1 MSNQLIR
8 EYLTGRLQRGEIVSS
23 SATVIDAV
31 LRNWTRHVDYRPPD
45 RWTEDDVTSWIYD
58 HDVRAATR
66 KSRLTKL
73 GPFCRWLILEGHMTA
88 DPTMRMA
95 RIPVPSAAPRD
106 LTVEEVADLLRV
118 IPDDR
123 GRLIVILMAQLG
135 LRCGDVARIRV
146 EDIDVRRRSLHVR
159 AKGGRGEPTHWEPI
173 PEEAWQL
180 LVRYIAE
187 RRQASGPLI
196 RSMQPPHRAL
206 TPHTVSKLVVGWMWD
221 AGLKIAPRD
230 GRSAHSLR
238 HTCAQHMIDRGAD
251 LGEVQAALG
260 HRSRRST
267 EIYVRRE
274 PVGLRQAMEGR
285 AYLGRAA

>member
-1 MSNQLIR
+1 MSHQLIR
-8 EYLTGRLQRGEIVSS
+8 EYLTGRLQRGEIVAS

-31 LRNWTRHVDYRPPD
+31 LRNWMRHVDGRPPGQ
-45 RWTEDDVTSWIYD
+45 WTEDDVSSWIYD
-58 HDVRAATR
+58 TDVRANTR

-73 GPFCRWLILEGHMTA
+73 RPFCRWLILEGHMTT
-88 DPTMRMA
+88 DPTLRMA

-106 LTVEEVADLLRV
+106 LTVEEVAQLLRV
-118 IPDDR
+118 VPDDR

-173 PEEAWQL
+173 PEEAWQVL
-180 LVRYIAE
+180 IGYVRE
-187 RRQASGPLI
+187 RRKVSGPLI
-196 RSMQPPHRAL
+196 RSIQPPHGAL
-206 TPHTVSKLVVGWMWD
+206 TPHTIGKLVVGWMWD

-238 HTCAQHMIDRGAD
+238 HTCAQHMIDLGAD
-251 LGEVQAALG
+251 LSEVQAALG

-274 PVGLRQAMEGR
+274 PVGLREAMEGR
-285 AYLGRAA
+285 SYLHAA